1 MLCASFVSYLADRVW
16 TNGQICATLITS
28 STNLRF
34 VPLAEHD
41 SGPTRTRLGDLA
53 VLCANRHRMVH
64 RGKPWLTLVEL
75 KTTVAAH
82 RA

>member
-1 MLCASFVSYLADRVW
+1 M
-16 TNGQICATLITS
+16 
-28 STNLRF
+28 
-34 VPLAEHD
+34 PLAEHD